1 MAAKPKIQMSPELLI
16 NSMKD
21 KMEDDKKPAKN
32 IKKPKKAEVN
42 NLPPHPPG
50 ETDNTLENVR
60 LDLIAASK
68 ERDSV
73 KRINDM
79 MARTYSWRR
88 IEVVSV
94 HSVKCH

>member
-1 MAAKPKIQMSPELLI
+1 
-16 NSMKD
+16 MKH
-21 KMEDDKKPAKN
+21 KMEDDKNPAKT
-32 IKKPKKAEVN
+32 IKKPKKTEVN
-42 NLPPHPPG
+42 YLPQHPLG
-50 ETDNTLENVR
+50 ETDNTPENVR

-68 ERDSV
+68 KRDSV
-73 KRINDM
+73 KSINDM